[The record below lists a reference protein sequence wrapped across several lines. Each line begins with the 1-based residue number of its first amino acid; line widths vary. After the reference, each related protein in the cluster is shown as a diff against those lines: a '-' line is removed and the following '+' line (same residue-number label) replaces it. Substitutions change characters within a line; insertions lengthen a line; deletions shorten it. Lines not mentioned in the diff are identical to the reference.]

1 MLDIDS
7 AMILLTLLVFGA
19 VAPAFIVWRRVADA
33 TADARAD
40 RLARELLTPAEY
52 AQLVE
57 RGYLEVRSRTRPG
70 RVYRIPADPGLVAVR
85 DGDAP
90 PVYLCLQ
97 PLERLPSRDIVLLHK
112 LMIEGA
118 EAEYWRKANVL
129 TLQRPRQQYRGDQPP
144 LLWRH

>member
-1 MLDIDS
+1 MLDVD
-7 AMILLTLLVFGA
+7 AVMFALALLLIGGL
-19 VAPAFIVWRRVADA
+19 APAFLIWRRVADA
-33 TADARAD
+33 SADARAD

-97 PLERLPSRDIVLLHK
+97 PLERLPSRDVVLLHK

-118 EAEYWRKANVL
+118 EAEYWRRANVL
-129 TLQRPRQQYRGDQPP
+129 TLQRPRPRYRGDQPP
-144 LLWRH
+144 LL